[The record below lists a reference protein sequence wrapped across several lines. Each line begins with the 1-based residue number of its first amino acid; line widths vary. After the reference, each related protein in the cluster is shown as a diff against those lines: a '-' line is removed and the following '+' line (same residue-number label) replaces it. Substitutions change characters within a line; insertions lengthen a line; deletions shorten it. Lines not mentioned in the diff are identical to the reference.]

1 MATMS
6 GHPENARVPPSQI
19 GAVIDTP
26 AVRQA
31 GRDALS
37 LALMDTRNHTLALLA
52 HGEAASASAGQM
64 LGGMHG
70 DPLWLAGHAGWFA
83 EYWIGR
89 NTQRHQ
95 GPNCQ
100 ARPTRVPSVDPRA
113 DAWWGEASRSLAA
126 SDLPGA
132 ATTRAYLLEQLE
144 STLDLLEKSPD
155 DDAGLYFY
163 RLALLHEDMVRESM
177 LVQAQHAGLLLA
189 VQLPAA
195 RRPLAPIGLPATR
208 WTLGATPGG
217 FVFDAEKWLH
227 DVQLPEFEIDAQP
240 VSWSQFVEFV
250 DDGGYDRPECWRAD
264 GWAWLQ
270 ALAEGDGRRGPRYVE
285 QIGVASGAVLQQR
298 FGRRVRVAGAQPAM
312 HLSWWEAD
320 AWCRWAGR
328 RLPGEAEWEYAACT
342 AQRRG
347 FDWGGV
353 HEWTAGSLQPWPGY
367 APDPWDGYSTPFM
380 GRARVLRG
388 ASWATPARLRDAR
401 FRSFALPDDDL
412 RFVGFRSCAV

>member
-1 MATMS
+1 MP
-6 GHPENARVPPSQI
+6 GHPENARLPPSH
-19 GAVIDTP
+19 AVLAIDGP

-37 LALMDTRNHTLALLA
+37 LALMDARNHTLALLSL
-52 HGEAASASAGQM
+52 GEHAAASAGQM
-64 LGGMHG
+64 LGGAHG

-83 EYWIGR
+83 EFWIGR

-100 ARPTRVPSVDPRA
+100 ARPTRLPSVDTRA
-113 DAWWGEASRSLAA
+113 DAWWGETSRLLAP

-132 ATTRAYLLEQLE
+132 ATTRAFLLEQLE
-144 STLDLLEKSPD
+144 STLELLERSPE

-163 RLALLHEDMVRESM
+163 RLALLREDMLRECT
-177 LVQAQHAGLLLA
+177 LVQAQSAGLLLQ
-189 VQLPAA
+189 VDLPGV
-195 RRPLAPIGLPATR
+195 RRPRAAIGLPATQ

-227 DVQLPEFEIDAQP
+227 DVALPEFEIDAQP
-240 VSWSQFVEFV
+240 VSWAQFVEFV
-250 DDGGYDRPECWRAD
+250 DDSGYDRPECWHPE

-270 ALAEGDGRRGPRYVE
+270 ALAEGEGRRGPRYVE

-298 FGRRVRVAGAQPAM
+298 FGRPVRLAGAQPAM
-312 HLSWWEAD
+312 HMSWWEAY

-328 RLPGEAEWEYAACT
+328 RLPSEAEWEYAACT
-342 AQRRG
+342 AERRG
-347 FDWGGV
+347 FDWGTV
-353 HEWTAGSLQPWPGY
+353 HEWTAGRLQPWPGY
-367 APDPWDGYSTPFM
+367 APDPWDGYSAPFM

-388 ASWATPARLRDAR
+388 ASFATAARLRDAR
-401 FRSFALPDDDL
+401 FRGFALPDDDL
-412 RFVGFRSCAV
+412 RFVGFRSCGV